1 MLQAGIDLVRIVLG
15 LTVLNAINTVGLV
28 KKLYW
33 GLYAQVWDVQL
44 HIANQFARDLN
55 PKAVIPAGRPGA
67 NGEALLLFTV
77 IL

>member
-1 MLQAGIDLVRIVLG
+1 MLQAGIDLVCIVLG
-15 LTVLNAINTVGLV
+15 LTVLTVINIVGLL

-33 GLYAQVWDVQL
+33 GLYTQVWDVQL

-67 NGEALLLFTV
+67 NGEALFLFTI

>member
-15 LTVLNAINTVGLV
+15 VTVLNVLNTIDFA
-28 KKLYW
+28 KALYW
-33 GLYAQVWDVQL
+33 MLYTQVWDVQL

-55 PKAVIPAGRPGA
+55 PKAVIRPGRPGA
-67 NGEALLLFTV
+67 NGEALFLFTV